1 MGIVCIRSRTPVI
14 GVRHR
19 GLMPTST
26 ASGIPMSTT
35 NRTDTPVTSSRSIE
49 SVQKPSSPKETKVPA
64 ISRAIRQLATTSPN
78 QVAIAVTPSQP
89 IWGTGRGKSGMETIR
104 CNQSKAARNP
114 SAMVV
119 VSWMSGVGVAPGEN
133 RVAETGEAVVQVG
146 VFPTRAARA
155 CSSHASGTTARST
168 PARRRAPGP
177 SVVPAAPASPAVG
190 GSWAPDAEGAGAIV
204 AVTGASPL
212 DRPSPLRRRPSES
225 RRRRRSRRASRRRP
239 PAPGARRP
247 GRPGLPPG

>member
-64 ISRAIRQLATTSPN
+64 ISRAIRQLATTSPT
-78 QVAIAVTPSQP
+78 QVAIAVTPNQP

-119 VSWMSGVGVAPGEN
+119 VSWISGLVSRPARTESRKPVRLSCRSVCSRPGSSSVFVP
-133 RVAETGEAVVQVG
+133 RVRDHSTIHTTRT
-146 VFPTRAARA
+146 PSTRAQRGT
-155 CSSHASGTTARST
+155 CRPGFSGGG
-168 PARRRAPGP
+168 GP
-177 SVVPAAPASPAVG
+177 
-190 GSWAPDAEGAGAIV
+190 WAPDAEGAGAIV
-204 AVTGASPL
+204 AVTGAAPL
-212 DRPSPLRRRPSES
+212 DRPSPPRRRPSES
-225 RRRRRSRRASRRRP
+225 RRRRRCRRAFRRRP